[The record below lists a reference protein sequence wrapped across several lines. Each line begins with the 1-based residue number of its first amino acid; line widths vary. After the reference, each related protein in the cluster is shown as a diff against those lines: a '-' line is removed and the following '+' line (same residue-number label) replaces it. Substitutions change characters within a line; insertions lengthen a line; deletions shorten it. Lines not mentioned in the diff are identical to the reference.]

1 MVKLKDASID
11 QMVTGWQSREPEV
24 QAIGYA
30 IMLANRKT
38 IEQIEKS
45 MVYAGIDALP
55 EKILDVLAIEMRA
68 QYYEQELDIEQKRRI
83 IKNTL
88 YLYSKAGTKDAVS
101 QMIEQVF
108 GGGVMQEWFEY
119 GGEPYHF
126 KVDTMAVLSQDI
138 NDKFTKLIKNVKN
151 IRSHLDQIIIK
162 RTIKQDVEVT
172 SVQQYYT
179 IAPVVSDRK
188 INYTKV
194 KKQIIG

>member
-11 QMVTGWQSREPEV
+11 QLVTGWQSREPEV

-126 KVDTMAVLSQDI
+126 KVDTTAVLSQDI

-162 RTIKQDVEVT
+162 RTIKQDVEVA